1 MGEKRINRILVGV
14 DDSADALL
22 AFDYAIERA
31 VAEDAELIITSVL
44 ESDEL
49 SVFQA
54 MDKDFIHG
62 ERSELEEHILEYRD
76 KALAKGV
83 KNVRTII
90 AEGDAGESI
99 VKKVIPKAN
108 PDLLIIGSE
117 SKKGIKGRFGSQ
129 AAYMAKNAPISVL
142 VVR

>member
-1 MGEKRINRILVGV
+1 MKKVERILVGV

-31 VAEDAELIITSVL
+31 VAEDAELIITSIL

-62 ERSELEEHILEYRD
+62 ERSELEEHILGYRD
-76 KALAKGV
+76 QALAKGV
-83 KNVRTII
+83 KHVRTII

-99 VKKVIPKAN
+99 VKKVIPKVS

-129 AAYMAKNAPISVL
+129 AAYMAKHAPISVL

>member
-1 MGEKRINRILVGV
+1 
-14 DDSADALL
+14 
-22 AFDYAIERA
+22 
-31 VAEDAELIITSVL
+31 

-62 ERSELEEHILEYRD
+62 ERSELEEHILGYRD
-76 KALAKGV
+76 QALAKGV
-83 KNVRTII
+83 KHVRTII

-99 VKKVIPKAN
+99 VKKVIPKVS

-129 AAYMAKNAPISVL
+129 AAYMAKHAPISVL